1 MESMSKPDRASD
13 YFKSTGYVPGGI
25 LTNAR
30 RQALDIAQLPPFL
43 RVLLSMDGTV
53 TKALEGFFWEPIDVE
68 NLGQEEVALAHD
80 LPWLEL
86 PRGASALNRR
96 VRLIGEQSGTVYA
109 YPQSTLRLD
118 LLPVEVRRDILAGRI
133 GIGEL
138 LRECGLETYREIL
151 DLGSETNAELDPI
164 FNQQGYRDFI
174 YRTYR
179 IFLNHQPT
187 ILITERFPLA
197 LFAAHE

>member
-1 MESMSKPDRASD
+1 MSQSDRASD

-30 RQALDIAQLPPFL
+30 RQVLDIAKLPPFL

-53 TKALEGFFWEPIDVE
+53 TKALEGFFWEPIEVE

-80 LPWLEL
+80 VPWLEL
-86 PRGASALNRR
+86 AKGASALNRR
-96 VRLIGEQSGTVYA
+96 VRLVGEQSGTVYA

-151 DLGSETNAELDPI
+151 DLGSETRAEFDPI
-164 FNQQGYRDFI
+164 FNHQGYRDFI

-179 IFLNHQPT
+179 IFLNRQPT
-187 ILITERFPLA
+187 ILITERFPLP